1 MKKISIVTPV
11 YNSEKYL
18 EKCILSIKNQSYE
31 NYEHIIVDGGSTDD
45 TLSIIKRYVGTYNMR
60 WISEKD
66 SGMYDAICKGFAMAT
81 GEIFAWLNADDM
93 YQPYAFEVM
102 NRVVEKKECQWCTGI
117 PVIYS
122 ENDIMYDLPVIQPI
136 NFRWLM
142 KRGYPGKGGCG
153 LQQESTFWTRQLWE
167 KAKGNEIRRYKLA
180 GDIILWKK
188 FAQYSDLYYVN
199 IIISGFRRHLGQKSE
214 DILAYKKE
222 RGRWSIF
229 NIILKVLHIPDI
241 LACGSAL
248 FGNKRVINYK
258 DLF

>member
-31 NYEHIIVDGGSTDD
+31 NYEHIIIDGGSTDS
-45 TLSIIKRYVGTYNMR
+45 TLSIIRKYAGTYNMR

-66 SGMYDAICKGFAMAT
+66 NGMYDAICKGFAIAT
-81 GEIFAWLNADDM
+81 GDIYAWLNADDM
-93 YQPYAFEVM
+93 YQPYALEIM
-102 NRVVEKKECQWCTGI
+102 NRVIEKKNCQWCTGI

-122 ENDIMYDLPVIQPI
+122 PEGIMYDVPAIQPT

-142 KRGYPGKGGCG
+142 KIGYPGKGGCG
-153 LQQESTFWTRQLWE
+153 LQQESTFWTRRLWE
-167 KAKGNEIRRYKLA
+167 LSNGSEIRNYKLA

-188 FAQYSDLYYVN
+188 FAQYSELYYVN

-214 DILAYKKE
+214 DTLAYKRE
-222 RGRWSIF
+222 RGKWSVL
-229 NIILKVLHIPDI
+229 NIIIKVMHIPDI
-241 LACGSAL
+241 LVLGSAL
-248 FGNKRVINYK
+248 FGNKKVINYK